1 MDYASRPELR
11 SEALVGS
18 FMSRSRLLP
27 VVSVFF
33 LFLIRPVDAG
43 KTSRLLPFA
52 GDSDRNVSYA
62 TVSPPTLQQPG
73 LLEAR
78 SRLRFAKKRRRRRK
92 GEKKE
97 LASREEAFDSVQCLM
112 LALV

>member
-18 FMSRSRLLP
+18 FLRQSKLLP
-27 VVSVFF
+27 VVRVFF
-33 LFLIRPVDAG
+33 LFLIRPVDG
-43 KTSRLLPFA
+43 GETSWLLPVA

-62 TVSPPTLQQPG
+62 TVSSVTLQQPG

-78 SRLRFAKKRRRRRK
+78 S
-92 GEKKE
+92 
-97 LASREEAFDSVQCLM
+97 
-112 LALV
+112 